1 MDHRTELAAPSAPRG
16 LVATNGGPWR
26 FDRWVRMR
34 LANRMFRWFC
44 LASAAFVCLVL
55 FGVIVFVGRTGLLTF
70 QEAGV
75 AEFFFSLDWAP
86 ENGQYG
92 AAVFIIGTFALTA
105 LTLLMAT
112 PLSICIAVFLAEI
125 APNWLRGFL
134 RPVMDLLVGIPS
146 VVYGYIGLT
155 VLIPLLREW
164 SGSGL
169 GDGLLAAAIVLT
181 FMILPTISR
190 ISDDAISSVP
200 RKYRDA
206 AYALGSTRFQVI
218 ARVVLPAAKRGIIAA
233 VILGMARAIG
243 ETMAVVMVIGNAAQ
257 LPEGLLYP
265 TSVLTTTIVGQVLNV
280 PFDSTW
286 SYSLYLMAFLL
297 LAISL
302 LLILIIRLLQRKGD
316 MAHE

>member
-1 MDHRTELAAPSAPRG
+1 MIVQPTTPAARGELGASLMAGSGKP
-16 LVATNGGPWR
+16 
-26 FDRWVRMR
+26 FDRKKR
-34 LANRMFRWFC
+34 LFFANRMFRYAC
-44 LASAAFVCLVL
+44 IAAAGFVCLIL
-55 FGVIVFVGRTGLLTF
+55 FAILLLMFRTGVLTF
-70 QEAGV
+70 RDVTFG
-75 AEFFFSLDWAP
+75 EFFLSTEWVP
-86 ENGQYG
+86 ENEQYG
-92 AAVFIIGTFALTA
+92 ALTFIFGTFALTA

-125 APNWLRGFL
+125 APNWLRGIL

-218 ARVVLPAAKRGIIAA
+218 SRVVLPAAKRGIIAS

-257 LPEGLLYP
+257 LPESLLYP

-302 LLILIIRLLQRKGD
+302 LLILIIRMMQRKGD
-316 MAHE
+316 AANE

>member
-1 MDHRTELAAPSAPRG
+1 MIESEKRTGAEAAGG
-16 LVATNGGPWR
+16 LVATNGGPLR
-26 FDRWVRMR
+26 LDRAFRMR
-34 LANRMFRWFC
+34 FADRAFRWFC
-44 LASAAFVCLVL
+44 LAGSAFVCLVL
-55 FGVIVFVGRTGLLTF
+55 FGIIVFVGRTGMLTF
-70 QEAGV
+70 QEAGF
-75 AEFFFSLDWAP
+75 AEFFFTFEWAP
-86 ENGQYG
+86 ENEAYG
-92 AAVFIIGTFALTA
+92 AGVFMIGTFALTA

-112 PLSICIAVFLAEI
+112 PLSILVAVFLSEI
-125 APNWLRGFL
+125 APGWLRGFL

-164 SGSGL
+164 TGAGL
-169 GDGLLAAAIVLT
+169 GDGLLAASIVLT

-218 ARVVLPAAKRGIIAA
+218 ARVVLPASRRGIVAA
-233 VILGMARAIG
+233 IILGMARAIG

-302 LLILIIRLLQRKGD
+302 LLILIIRWLQRKGEL
-316 MAHE
+316 ANE